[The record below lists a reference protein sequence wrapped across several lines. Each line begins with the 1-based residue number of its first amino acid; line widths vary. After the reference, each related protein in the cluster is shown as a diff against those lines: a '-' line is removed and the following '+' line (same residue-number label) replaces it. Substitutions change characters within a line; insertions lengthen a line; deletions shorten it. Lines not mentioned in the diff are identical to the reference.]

1 MNRVQALSRLR
12 LAFAALGFVLA
23 FASIALN
30 DSWLGW
36 AAIAVLLISLA
47 ARLISRKRED
57 GDSHPDQQL

>member
-1 MNRVQALSRLR
+1 MNRVQAMNRLR
-12 LAFAALGFVLA
+12 LAFAALGFALA

-47 ARLISRKRED
+47 ARLITGKREN
-57 GDSHPDQQL
+57 GSSPPDQEL

>member
-1 MNRVQALSRLR
+1 MNRVQALNRLR

-23 FASIALN
+23 FASIVTN

-47 ARLISRKRED
+47 ARLISRKGQD
-57 GDSHPDQQL
+57 GNSPDQGL

>member
-1 MNRVQALSRLR
+1 MNRLR

-36 AAIAVLLISLA
+36 AAIAVLLVSLA
-47 ARLISRKRED
+47 ARLLTRKREN
-57 GDSHPDQQL
+57 GNSPS

>member
-1 MNRVQALSRLR
+1 MNRVQALNRLR

-23 FASIALN
+23 FASIVTN

-47 ARLISRKRED
+47 ARLISRKRQD
-57 GDSHPDQQL
+57 GNSPDQGL

>member
-1 MNRVQALSRLR
+1 MNRVQALNRLR

-47 ARLISRKRED
+47 ARLISHKRQD
-57 GDSHPDQQL
+57 GNSPDQGL

>member
-1 MNRVQALSRLR
+1 MNRVQAMNRLR

-36 AAIAVLLISLA
+36 AAIAVLLVSLA
-47 ARLISRKRED
+47 ARLLTRKREN
-57 GDSHPDQQL
+57 GNSPS

>member
-1 MNRVQALSRLR
+1 MNRVQALNRLR

-57 GDSHPDQQL
+57 GNSRPDQQL

>member
-1 MNRVQALSRLR
+1 MNRMQALNRLR
-12 LAFAALGFVLA
+12 FAFAALGFVLA

-57 GDSHPDQQL
+57 GNSHPDQQL

>member
-1 MNRVQALSRLR
+1 MNRVQALNRLR

-47 ARLISRKRED
+47 ARLISRKRQD
-57 GDSHPDQQL
+57 GNSPDQGL

>member
-1 MNRVQALSRLR
+1 VQALNRLR

-36 AAIAVLLISLA
+36 TAIAVLLISLA
-47 ARLISRKRED
+47 ARLISRKRQD
-57 GDSHPDQQL
+57 GNSPDQGL

>member
-1 MNRVQALSRLR
+1 MNRVQATNRLR

-30 DSWLGW
+30 DSWLVW

-47 ARLISRKRED
+47 ARLITRKRED
-57 GDSHPDQQL
+57 GNSHPDQEL